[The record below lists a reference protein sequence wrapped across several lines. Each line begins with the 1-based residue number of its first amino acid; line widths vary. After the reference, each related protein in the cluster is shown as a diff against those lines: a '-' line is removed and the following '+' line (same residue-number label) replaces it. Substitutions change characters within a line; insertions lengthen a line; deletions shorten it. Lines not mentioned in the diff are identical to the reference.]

1 MESFV
6 RFFIDFLGNSTFVF
20 VWVVFVFL
28 LRRFRGYLFD
38 MCDLLVNFI
47 EIVLKGEV
55 GFFVN

>member
-28 LRRFRGYLFD
+28 SRRFRGYLFD